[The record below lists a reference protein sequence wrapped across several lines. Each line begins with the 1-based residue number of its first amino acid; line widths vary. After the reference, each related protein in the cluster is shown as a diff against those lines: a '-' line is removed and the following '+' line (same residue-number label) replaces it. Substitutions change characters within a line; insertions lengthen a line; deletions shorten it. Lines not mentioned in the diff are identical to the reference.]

1 LRIKK
6 EYEEVLNKE
15 IIDEKNSRPM
25 KIAAQLS
32 MDVNKEII
40 EEVARRPVIYYD
52 NTEIQMTEHDYEDNG
67 QQIEIIL

>member
-1 LRIKK
+1 
-6 EYEEVLNKE
+6 
-15 IIDEKNSRPM
+15 M